1 MHEAY
6 EVKILAD
13 GKDDAAGRA
22 RQPFSD
28 FMKDFLVRKYG
39 LKTIAMK
46 HLGEIYASVQ
56 KNSDQI
62 PHMKMFGLIAGMV
75 ILNTQTQLTIR
86 TRMHR
91 HSHTHER
98 PTCGDA
104 HSHPLN
110 THARAHDVA
119 HGTEMQPDPSTNGIS
134 RGASIYMYIGTD
146 KCRDMGCTNARF
158 RSRRARKGLQ
168 FRGQATFEYQR
179 VAQRRQGAERGSLIQ
194 IGSFSL

>member
-75 ILNTQTQLTIR
+75 ILKPTQTQSIISTR
-86 TRMHR
+86 THR
-91 HSHTHER
+91 HKHTHER

-110 THARAHDVA
+110 THACTHDVA
-119 HGTEMQPDPSTNGIS
+119 H
-134 RGASIYMYIGTD
+134 IGTD
-146 KCRDMGCTNARF
+146 KCRDMGGTNA
-158 RSRRARKGLQ
+158 
-168 FRGQATFEYQR
+168 
-179 VAQRRQGAERGSLIQ
+179 
-194 IGSFSL
+194 